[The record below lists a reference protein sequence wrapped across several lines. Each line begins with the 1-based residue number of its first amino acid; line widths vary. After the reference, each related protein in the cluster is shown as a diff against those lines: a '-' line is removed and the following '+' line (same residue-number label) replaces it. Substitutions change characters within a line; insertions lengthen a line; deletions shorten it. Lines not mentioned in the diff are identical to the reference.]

1 MQALVDGRLSAL
13 VGGHFTLGGW
23 ALVEL
28 HDVEQGVDLNH
39 YGGRDR
45 QIPLLQ
51 LIDKAHARQMLAMGT
66 SPDYGVNFRKLSAKG
81 QPASY
86 RYPFTLQTLMR

>member
-1 MQALVDGRLSAL
+1 
-13 VGGHFTLGGW
+13 LGGW

-28 HDVEQGVDLNH
+28 HDVEQGVELNH

-51 LIDKAHARQMLAMGT
+51 LIDIPHARQMLAMGK

-81 QPASY
+81 RPDSY

>member
-1 MQALVDGRLSAL
+1 L
-13 VGGHFTLGGW
+13 GGHFTLGGW

-28 HDVEQGVDLNH
+28 HDLDQGVDISR

-51 LIDKAHARQMLAMGT
+51 LVDKATARRMLTMGE
-66 SPDYGVNFRKLSAKG
+66 SPHYGVNFRRLSAKG
-81 QPASY
+81 RPTSY
-86 RYPFTLQTLMR
+86 RYPFSLQTLMR